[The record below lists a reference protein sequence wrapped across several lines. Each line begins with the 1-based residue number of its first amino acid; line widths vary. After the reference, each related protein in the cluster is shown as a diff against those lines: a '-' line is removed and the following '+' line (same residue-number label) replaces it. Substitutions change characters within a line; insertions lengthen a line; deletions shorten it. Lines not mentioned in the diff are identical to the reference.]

1 MAGSLFT
8 AIYRRLRV
16 NKHTANSDGAQIVQ
30 PLVGSVMQLRE
41 QVTTTILPV
50 QS

>member
-1 MAGSLFT
+1 MT
-8 AIYRRLRV
+8 R
-16 NKHTANSDGAQIVQ
+16 
-30 PLVGSVMQLRE
+30 PLVGSAMRLRE